1 MDTYWATSAR
11 IVSISM
17 LSRDVGNIPL
27 SRISTGINSD
37 ISNFQL
43 PNVSCKNRHGVQES
57 EAPRSVLTPTSA
69 LAIECQS
76 LDLNFEED
84 IWNLH
89 HCPCLVVELPVA
101 VSQKPGIVLSSVLK
115 DLAWPV
121 TSRFYKIR
129 SQIIQLMVK
138 VSALKRS
145 GIGIAN
151 CGKAGLLSLLLCTTP
166 VTATS
171 VSTDSPPSGVTNH
184 CHSYLNAVRREL
196 NELGAVSSPFPNEI
210 HTDTESQLW
219 SHPPS
224 PLPRTIPPHTL
235 LLGCFL
241 ISTFTIVFYAMLRS
255 KLHTKLFLLI
265 GILASSMAGAIL
277 AVDVPEFVFRFLF
290 AGVNFALA
298 ASVLYTQSRVE
309 EKRVPRHGLEYGM
322 EEGKDVPE
330 IEKS

>member
-1 MDTYWATSAR
+1 M
-11 IVSISM
+11 
-17 LSRDVGNIPL
+17 
-27 SRISTGINSD
+27 
-37 ISNFQL
+37 F
-43 PNVSCKNRHGVQES
+43 
-57 EAPRSVLTPTSA
+57 
-69 LAIECQS
+69 
-76 LDLNFEED
+76 
-84 IWNLH
+84 
-89 HCPCLVVELPVA
+89 
-101 VSQKPGIVLSSVLK
+101 LSSVLK

-129 SQIIQLMVK
+129 SQLIQLMVK

-145 GIGIAN
+145 DIGIAN

-171 VSTDSPPSGVTNH
+171 VSTGGPPSGVANH
-184 CHSYLNAVRREL
+184 CHSYLGALRREL
-196 NELGAVSSPFPNEI
+196 NELGAVSFPFPNEI

-241 ISTFTIVFYAMLRS
+241 ISTFTIVFYAMLRH
-255 KLHTKLFLLI
+255 KLHTKFFLFI
-265 GILASSMAGAIL
+265 GILASSIAGAIL

-290 AGVNFALA
+290 VGVNFALA
-298 ASVLYTQSRVE
+298 ASVLYPQSRVE
-309 EKRVPRHGLEYGM
+309 EKMVPRHGLEHSM
-322 EEGKDVPE
+322 EEGKEVPE